1 MRGANNRVRRFLF
14 RISENGDSGRGGEAF
29 ICTIDFSFS
38 LIERLVFI
46 NRSIASIVV
55 QIPKF
60 EKNFNVIETRF
71 CYSLLSL
78 PFFVSI
84 EPRRLA
90 GNFISITFGTCM
102 AT

>member
-38 LIERLVFI
+38 LIERLVLLI
-46 NRSIASIVV
+46 DRS

-90 GNFISITFGTCM
+90 GNFISTSFGTCM

>member
-1 MRGANNRVRRFLF
+1 MAIAGEEGRYLFAQSIFL
-14 RISENGDSGRGGEAF
+14 A
-29 ICTIDFSFS
+29 

-90 GNFISITFGTCM
+90 
-102 AT
+102 

>member
-29 ICTIDFSFS
+29 ICTIDFSCFNRE
-38 LIERLVFI
+38 IGFI

-78 PFFVSI
+78 PFSVSI

>member
-14 RISENGDSGRGGEAF
+14 RISENGDSGRGIYLHNRFFFLFNREIG
-29 ICTIDFSFS
+29 
-38 LIERLVFI
+38 FI

-90 GNFISITFGTCM
+90 ENFISTSFGTC
-102 AT
+102 T